1 MRRWLDRWRFNICW
15 KSMTTYLASS
25 RSRGKLWRRWSYRID
40 FLTQTLKKNAV
51 ISPVNLFIGEMNYQ
65 LLYKKFTPTHLVT
78 VSCFGIMRIQN
89 EPIFTD
95 CYSILL
101 LKRRKNALFSQFLPN
116 FRQVEPSWAKFSKV
130 YPSLAKFSQV

>member
-1 MRRWLDRWRFNICW
+1 MEVQHLLEKYDDIF
-15 KSMTTYLASS
+15 
-25 RSRGKLWRRWSYRID
+25 GKLKKQRKALEALELQDRLFD
-40 FLTQTLKKNAV
+40 PNTEKNAV

-65 LLYKKFTPTHLVT
+65 LLYKKITPTHLVT

-89 EPIFTD
+89 EPILTD

-116 FRQVEPSWAKFSKV
+116 FRQVEPS
-130 YPSLAKFSQV
+130 